1 MIQLFGKLQIREELY
16 IELAINIHFNMQN
29 RNYMKKVIIITL
41 VTVSII
47 IMSSY
52 LLYNEILNS
61 YSYTSTCTDDY
72 IATKY
77 KIDVSWI
84 DDYGLCATIKSN
96 SIFSYNQESILLGNA
111 PINNDLN
118 RYELELIESGK
129 FIRSNRSNIR
139 PVIINEFE
147 YTENGFS
154 VEVIAAKTTLD
165 YIENAYFHVF
175 FENDRIPV
183 KGHLRISS
191 RFMYEIPVDSLKEH
205 EILMIKEVVSK
216 LIQSD
221 N

>member
-1 MIQLFGKLQIREELY
+1 
-16 IELAINIHFNMQN
+16 
-29 RNYMKKVIIITL
+29 MKKAIIVTL

-52 LLYNEILNS
+52 LLYNEIFNS

-84 DDYGLCATIKSN
+84 DDYGLCATLKSN
-96 SIFSYNQESILLGNA
+96 SIFNYNQESVLLGQA
-111 PINNDLN
+111 PINNDLY
-118 RYELELIESGK
+118 RYTLELIESGN
-129 FIRSNRSNIR
+129 FVRFNRNNIR

-147 YTENGFS
+147 YTENDFS
-154 VEVIAAKTTLD
+154 VEVIATKTTLD
-165 YIENAYFHVF
+165 YFENAYFHVF
-175 FENDRIPV
+175 FENNRISV
-183 KGHLRISS
+183 KGHLMISS
-191 RFMYEIPVDSLKEH
+191 RFRYEHPVDSLKEH